1 MFGFKKSPAKIAKQ
15 NSVDPGFEA
24 PADSETD
31 NNTHKPARRTSS
43 EPMLV
48 TPDFSKEKPGK
59 RGSSPASYKNDFRD
73 SGGIENQSV
82 QELEKYAVY
91 KAEETTQS
99 VNNCLRIAENIRED
113 ATKTLDMLHAQG
125 EQITRTHMAAVDIDK
140 DLSRGEKLLNNLGGM
155 FAMPWKAKKGKD
167 ISGPDFSAASA
178 PKKSDPHQREK
189 LGLAPI
195 PKGRSAPATSPPDG
209 SGALQQVEYEKA
221 KQDDALSDLSNIL
234 GDLKGMAVDM
244 GSELDR
250 QNKTIDHLS
259 DDVDE
264 LNSRMKGANQRTR
277 RLLEK

>member
-1 MFGFKKSPAKIAKQ
+1 
-15 NSVDPGFEA
+15 
-24 PADSETD
+24 
-31 NNTHKPARRTSS
+31 
-43 EPMLV
+43 
-48 TPDFSKEKPGK
+48 
-59 RGSSPASYKNDFRD
+59 
-73 SGGIENQSV
+73 
-82 QELEKYAVY
+82 
-91 KAEETTQS
+91 
-99 VNNCLRIAENIRED
+99 
-113 ATKTLDMLHAQG
+113 
-125 EQITRTHMAAVDIDK
+125 
-140 DLSRGEKLLNNLGGM
+140 M

-195 PKGRSAPATSPPDG
+195 PKGRSAPATPPPDG